1 MSRPIVVMGPSGS
14 GKTTLAVRLAEALG
28 RPYVEG
34 DDLHPPANR
43 ERMARGQPLTD
54 EDRIPF
60 LDAVA
65 AALKG
70 RPEPIVTC
78 SALKRAYRDRLRASV
93 PDLLFIEPR
102 VTRDE
107 LRRRVAS
114 REGHFMPVSLLD
126 DQCAI
131 LEHLF
136 DDEAGLV
143 LDGSLTP
150 DEQLSRVL
158 AVLQDRTGP

>member
-1 MSRPIVVMGPSGS
+1 MTRPIVVMGPSGS
-14 GKTTLAVRLAEALG
+14 GKTTLAVLLAKSLG

-43 ERMARGQPLTD
+43 ERMARGEPLTD

-65 AALKG
+65 AALRTK
-70 RPEPIVTC
+70 PEPIVTC

-93 PDLLFIEPR
+93 PGVVFVEPR
-102 VTRDE
+102 VDRDE
-107 LRRRVAS
+107 LHRRVS
-114 REGHFMPVSLLD
+114 HRRGHFMPASLVD
-126 DQCAI
+126 DQCST
-131 LEHLF
+131 LEHLAT
-136 DDEAGLV
+136 DEAGIV

-150 DEQLSRVL
+150 AEQLTRIL
-158 AVLQDRTGP
+158 AELSDLP